1 MKWSGALPVK
11 RLSVDGVEHEVMI
24 DTGCTRSLIHQS
36 ACKEWKHS
44 AINMVKVS
52 GEKLNCIGTAEVDL
66 GIRGSPS
73 AIINAVVVAKKPLGF
88 AMILGMDGIEALGGV
103 QVCSPTEVHFPQES
117 AACAQETKGAIRSHL
132 VIEKEDFEVR
142 FDEDERRWVMAWK
155 WSEGAPPYCLKNSV
169 GQYRITEEAKDEY
182 REEVAL
188 WIQNGW
194 LLEYDEQK
202 YGPVKG
208 LIPLMAV
215 IQPNKGKVRPVMDF
229 REMNSHVEA
238 FTGDAD
244 VCSEKIREWRGMG
257 DDVALLDLKKAYLQI
272 HVEEALW
279 QGRSQDFRLGGPSS
293 RGP

>member
-44 AINMVKVS
+44 VINMVTVS

-66 GIRGSPS
+66 GIHGAPS

-117 AACAQETKGAIRSHL
+117 AACAQETKGAIRSHV

-155 WSEGAPPYCLKNSV
+155 WSEGEPPYCLKNSV

-182 REEVAL
+182 REGGRAL
-188 WIQNGW
+188 DTEW
-194 LLEYDEQK
+194 LAP
-202 YGPVKG
+202 G
-208 LIPLMAV
+208 I
-215 IQPNKGKVRPVMDF
+215 
-229 REMNSHVEA
+229 
-238 FTGDAD
+238 
-244 VCSEKIREWRGMG
+244 
-257 DDVALLDLKKAYLQI
+257 
-272 HVEEALW
+272 
-279 QGRSQDFRLGGPSS
+279 
-293 RGP
+293 